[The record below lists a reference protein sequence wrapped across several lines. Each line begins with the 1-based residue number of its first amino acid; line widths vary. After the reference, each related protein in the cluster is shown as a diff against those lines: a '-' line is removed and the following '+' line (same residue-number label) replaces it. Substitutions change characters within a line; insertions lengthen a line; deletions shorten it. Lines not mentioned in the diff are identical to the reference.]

1 MDVVVL
7 RVFGVLH
14 NVYFC
19 EFGRMLYHFYEHF
32 RQSLSLCDILWYNYH
47 KRNNG
52 GIIMAFPGMLELTEE
67 QTQQLVNIIDE
78 KQDCICEVS
87 NSMHTVWITSDDG
100 ENELRV
106 AFLGRFAL
114 VISRVCFENKRRG
127 TMTALLSVLKEIC
140 ESYGVHRIIMQSVLT
155 DEMEAFCRKSGFTPD
170 KNSTMEVDGVL
181 IGDYFLDF

>member
-1 MDVVVL
+1 
-7 RVFGVLH
+7 
-14 NVYFC
+14 
-19 EFGRMLYHFYEHF
+19 
-32 RQSLSLCDILWYNYH
+32 
-47 KRNNG
+47 
-52 GIIMAFPGMLELTEE
+52 MAFPGMLELTEE

-127 TMTALLSVLKEIC
+127 TMTTLLSVLKEIC

-155 DEMEAFCRKSGFTPD
+155 KEMEAFCRKSGFTPD
-170 KNSTMEVDGVL
+170 QNSTMEVDGVL

>member
-1 MDVVVL
+1 
-7 RVFGVLH
+7 
-14 NVYFC
+14 
-19 EFGRMLYHFYEHF
+19 
-32 RQSLSLCDILWYNYH
+32 
-47 KRNNG
+47 
-52 GIIMAFPGMLELTEE
+52 MAFPGMLELTEE

-140 ESYGVHRIIMQSVLT
+140 EMQSVLT

>member
-1 MDVVVL
+1 
-7 RVFGVLH
+7 
-14 NVYFC
+14 
-19 EFGRMLYHFYEHF
+19 
-32 RQSLSLCDILWYNYH
+32 
-47 KRNNG
+47 
-52 GIIMAFPGMLELTEE
+52 MAFPGMLELTEE

-170 KNSTMEVDGVL
+170 KNSTREVDGVL

>member
-1 MDVVVL
+1 
-7 RVFGVLH
+7 
-14 NVYFC
+14 
-19 EFGRMLYHFYEHF
+19 MLYHFDEHF
-32 RQSLSLCDILWYNYH
+32 GGSLSVCDILWYNNY
-47 KRNNG
+47 KRNSG

-67 QTQQLVNIIDE
+67 QTQQLVNIIEE
-78 KQDCICEVS
+78 KQSCACEVA

-114 VISRVCFENKRRG
+114 VISRVGFENKRRG

-155 DEMEAFCRKSGFTPD
+155 KEMEAFCRKSGFTPD

>member
-1 MDVVVL
+1 
-7 RVFGVLH
+7 
-14 NVYFC
+14 
-19 EFGRMLYHFYEHF
+19 
-32 RQSLSLCDILWYNYH
+32 
-47 KRNNG
+47 
-52 GIIMAFPGMLELTEE
+52 MAFPGMLELTEE

-127 TMTALLSVLKEIC
+127 TMTTLLSVLKEIC

-155 DEMEAFCRKSGFTPD
+155 KEMEAFCRKSGFTPD
-170 KNSTMEVDGVL
+170 PNSTMEVDRL
-181 IGDYFLDF
+181 LTGDYFLDF

>member
-1 MDVVVL
+1 
-7 RVFGVLH
+7 
-14 NVYFC
+14 
-19 EFGRMLYHFYEHF
+19 
-32 RQSLSLCDILWYNYH
+32 
-47 KRNNG
+47 
-52 GIIMAFPGMLELTEE
+52 MAFPGMLELTEE
-67 QTQQLVNIIDE
+67 QTQQLVNIIEE
-78 KQDCICEVS
+78 KQSCACEVA

-106 AFLGRFAL
+106 G
-114 VISRVCFENKRRG
+114 FENKRRG

-155 DEMEAFCRKSGFTPD
+155 KEMEAFCRKSGFTPD

>member
-1 MDVVVL
+1 
-7 RVFGVLH
+7 
-14 NVYFC
+14 
-19 EFGRMLYHFYEHF
+19 
-32 RQSLSLCDILWYNYH
+32 
-47 KRNNG
+47 
-52 GIIMAFPGMLELTEE
+52 MAFPGMLELTEE

-155 DEMEAFCRKSGFTPD
+155 DEVNNPA
-170 KNSTMEVDGVL
+170 
-181 IGDYFLDF
+181 